1 MHTNA
6 CGVRVRAHACTPSVA
21 ERERGPPLGSTTIL
35 PRRNRAKEWKK
46 ERYPS
51 RSPLSSIDTRFN
63 NDAALYSLPD
73 NLLSLLFIA
82 NFTPPESSPPFGTG
96 GNNERGTMWLD
107 ASCTVVHGGHVNVS
121 SNTNISNTSI
131 RIFVDRSTVLVY
143 SLSNFC
149 LSLTLVFSR
158 IDSRI
163 MIDS

>member
-121 SNTNISNTSI
+121 SNTNIYTNIRGSI
-131 RIFVDRSTVLVY
+131 HRARILSFELLFVTHARVLTNRFEDNDWFVRS
-143 SLSNFC
+143 
-149 LSLTLVFSR
+149 
-158 IDSRI
+158 
-163 MIDS
+163 